1 MGLLDKL
8 KRKQIDKTD
17 QLSQLIQQQKYHEA
31 LTVLEGIFDNTKA
44 KDWYTKAQILDKK
57 QEQKKA
63 SECYIQATKLDDSLY
78 DAWYKIGKTQFESG
92 HFKSAARSFAKT
104 PIIDKPIDYT
114 EWNGISTFYYM
125 MALYMYYLE
134 SHDKEIRQKVSEQ
147 IKKLKTII
155 DFKEDSEEKFLAF
168 CSKNF
173 KDILKI
179 LHPNNEVDFRAKSQE

>member
-1 MGLLDKL
+1 MGLLDKF

-17 QLSQLIQQQKYHEA
+17 KLSQLIQQQKYDEA
-31 LTVLEGIFDNTKA
+31 LTVLEDSFDNTNA
-44 KDWYTKAQILDKK
+44 KDWYIKAQILDKK

-63 SECYIQATKLDDSLY
+63 LKYYIQATRLDDSLY

-92 HFKSAARSFAKT
+92 HFKSAAISFAKT

-114 EWNGISTFYYM
+114 EWNGIFTFYYM
-125 MALYMYYLE
+125 MALYMHYLE

-147 IKKLKTII
+147 IKKLKTRI
-155 DFKEDSEEKFLAF
+155 DFKEDSEEKFLTF

-179 LHPNNEVDFRAKSQE
+179 LHPNNEVGFRA